1 MSQRKNP
8 FKDLGEAP
16 PIMAVTHVQHHLP
29 LSPSIPP
36 GCKVIIVK
44 QEFKPEILNQI
55 SLAVDELSKIKAVQT
70 VEEAESANT
79 HLKRAKGISKNI
91 ETERLLMTS
100 VLDQEKKSIM
110 DYAKGLTAT
119 LDATIAVVT
128 ASVTQFQQ
136 REAKRIAD
144 ENAKIQKDRDE
155 KFAKEQKEIR
165 EKAEHKQ
172 NLLDLER
179 AIVRRG
185 LETTL
190 KNVDENIEIVSAF
203 EINADFYGEHV
214 AEANK
219 IVASGIVMF
228 QKKKASLALAPNAC
242 VMHDKASEEAIAAIE
257 AKQLAAQEEE
267 QEALQSAA
275 LNIQM
280 DAELKTA
287 QIGKQ
292 KGIAKVW
299 VFEEDA
305 IDLALLPLEFH
316 TFDKAKIKAA
326 IAAGRTEIPGVIIK
340 QDIRNVAR

>member
-1 MSQRKNP
+1 
-8 FKDLGEAP
+8 L
-16 PIMAVTHVQHHLP
+16 
-29 LSPSIPP
+29 
-36 GCKVIIVK
+36 
-44 QEFKPEILNQI
+44 
-55 SLAVDELSKIKAVQT
+55 
-70 VEEAESANT
+70 
-79 HLKRAKGISKNI
+79 
-91 ETERLLMTS
+91 
-100 VLDQEKKSIM
+100 
-110 DYAKGLTAT
+110 
-119 LDATIAVVT
+119 
-128 ASVTQFQQ
+128 SVTQFQQ

-144 ENAKIQKDRDE
+144 ENARIQKERDE
-155 KFAKEQKEIR
+155 KYAKEQKEIR

-242 VMHDKASEEAIAAIE
+242 AAHDKFAQEQIAAIE
-257 AKQLAAQEEE
+257 EKQLAAQEEE

-299 VFEEDA
+299 VFEEDT